1 VAWLTRR
8 SATRIGATASAAAL
22 PLAEIGSS
30 SRRRAL
36 VLRIIL
42 GSGVL
47 VFLASPTLL
56 ESAQGEKAK
65 PDALVEFTAE
75 VRLPAPTRFALIRD
89 AEVDHQ
95 SLHKPGEPIFVGA
108 DPLPLGKLLRV
119 DENAMVLALTSGHTV
134 QVPKGTQF
142 PGGRGLIFI
151 RGVLLETLR
160 YQIRYGRTAAAPG
173 ADYSLVEIRGRQA
186 ILQRDALPG
195 EGRTG
200 GVIAVGPGL
209 PPGRMGTAASGGPS
223 SRPKENTLATLVS
236 NIPIHEVAPD
246 TWELPA
252 HDAKEIGNHS
262 SQLLF
267 ESLGS
272 ATPSVTMRYGIALT
286 VDTSLGNGTLD
297 RRGFLV
303 NHLTLASRL
312 GLDMGDRI
320 LFVND
325 EPVNSLGGLYRI
337 HKKLKSDSQVSEV
350 KLVVNRSNQLRTLT
364 YRLR

>member
-1 VAWLTRR
+1 
-8 SATRIGATASAAAL
+8 
-22 PLAEIGSS
+22 
-30 SRRRAL
+30 
-36 VLRIIL
+36 
-42 GSGVL
+42 
-47 VFLASPTLL
+47 
-56 ESAQGEKAK
+56 
-65 PDALVEFTAE
+65 
-75 VRLPAPTRFALIRD
+75 
-89 AEVDHQ
+89 
-95 SLHKPGEPIFVGA
+95 
-108 DPLPLGKLLRV
+108 
-119 DENAMVLALTSGHTV
+119 
-134 QVPKGTQF
+134 
-142 PGGRGLIFI
+142 
-151 RGVLLETLR
+151 
-160 YQIRYGRTAAAPG
+160 
-173 ADYSLVEIRGRQA
+173 
-186 ILQRDALPG
+186 
-195 EGRTG
+195 
-200 GVIAVGPGL
+200 
-209 PPGRMGTAASGGPS
+209 MGTAASGEPS